1 MRSPAWHLSSHADFN
16 SDMRRG
22 RVLLQ
27 HAYWDI
33 PGIQNC
39 PCHFLCTFLSIYLQL
54 TDRTQSI
61 EKYRPQSCAFPTSGR
76 RPHTPISTMAFAM
89 QTPMSSALSFKS
101 STADARPFLAPR
113 MAAVTRGLR
122 KPVVTQ
128 ARGPSLKSKNNIAK
142 VTTLKDPLY
151 VCMVISIH
159 VPMLG
164 IASTLGQLSSRSAA
178 SVLYVGCLVER
189 VKLCRCRCD
198 DCITI
203 GSKCCTRVLREAEH
217 PLLKWL
223 WDTASFHDRGT
234 EMLLRWVNQFSVLQ
248 SDFDK
253 NSKEVTPFS
262 SAFTRQRE
270 IWAGRTASAS
280 LTVASQVTLHL
291 MAHPVYEVQSSC
303 ITALSGLVLGV
314 DR

>member
-1 MRSPAWHLSSHADFN
+1 MRSPAWHLSSHADFR

-39 PCHFLCTFLSIYLQL
+39 PCHFLCAFLSIYLQL

-76 RPHTPISTMAFAM
+76 RPHTSFSTMAFAM

-122 KPVVTQ
+122 NPVVTQ

-142 VTTLKDPLY
+142 VTTLEDPLH
-151 VCMVISIH
+151 VCMVVSINI
-159 VPMLG
+159 PMLDV
-164 IASTLGQLSSRSAA
+164 ASTSGQLSSRLAA
-178 SVLYVGCLVER
+178 SVLHVGCSLER
-189 VKLCRCRCD
+189 VKLCKYWD
-198 DCITI
+198 DSIQVA
-203 GSKCCTRVLREAEH
+203 SKRCTRVLCEAEH
-217 PLLKWL
+217 TLSKWL
-223 WDTASFHDRGT
+223 WVAASSHDRGT
-234 EMLLRWVNQFSVLQ
+234 EMYSVALTTFHAC
-248 SDFDK
+248 SRTLTR
-253 NSKEVTPFS
+253 TPRKS
-262 SAFTRQRE
+262 RHSAAPSPAR
-270 IWAGRTASAS
+270 GRSGPEE
-280 LTVASQVTLHL
+280 Q
-291 MAHPVYEVQSSC
+291 PVRLC
-303 ITALSGLVLGV
+303 L
-314 DR
+314 